1 MYSASFVLTWKL
13 ETAESRSV
21 KDSSKSNS
29 NSLMAASALKHTK
42 LCPTEGARGHVYK
55 YGE

>member
-29 NSLMAASALKHTK
+29 NSLMAASALKHAK